1 MERKYPPSNLVLCKL
16 TRLQVVGTRIL
27 PSTPQLRVASLDPG
41 SKSNVSPLMVSY
53 LLVWETRIHY
63 TAQEDHL
70 SGHLF

>member
-27 PSTPQLRVASLDPG
+27 PSTPQLRVASLDPRV
-41 SKSNVSPLMVSY
+41 KIECVPLDGKY
-53 LLVWETRIHY
+53 LLVRETRIRY
-63 TAQEDHL
+63 TAREDHL